1 MTTPKAQQGGHRDA
15 PCIDVVVL
23 RGLVAEAESR
33 DGSNTLTE
41 KFFRGGSLSLVGANS
56 PRGSGGRRAG
66 VVIFDEVDG
75 YPASAG
81 TEGDLIELGI
91 RRSEYYWNRKILA
104 GSTPTLAGHSRIAD
118 LFEDGDQRRYY
129 VPCLHCGTF
138 QVLKFPNLKWPEG
151 QPERAHFVC
160 EANGCVMEPK
170 DKRGM
175 VEAGEWR
182 ADAPEHFTPEH
193 RHASFHIWAA
203 YSYSPNATW
212 GQLATEFV
220 KANRGGALTLQT
232 FVNTVLGETFTVRGD
247 APAWEPLY
255 RRREPYRI
263 GTVPRGALFSRPG
276 STCRRDRLV
285 YEVVGWGR
293 GKASWSIDYGM
304 LIGETADLTRGPWPH
319 LDALLA
325 RTFPHEAGVGMTI
338 RMLAVDS
345 GYNTQQVYGWARQHP
360 MSRVVAIKGGPSG
373 GALIGAPS
381 PVELTD
387 RGRKLKRGY
396 RVWPVSGHI
405 AKGELY
411 GWLRLEVPTDGTPPP
426 PGFVHFPEYGEEYF
440 RELTAEQLIPVK
452 TARGFVRLEWSLIPG
467 RQNHA
472 LDARVYARAAAAVVG
487 LDRFSHSDWAAL
499 EAATGQETAVA
510 PSPVAGPPDSLPGPR
525 PRRARP
531 RGSASHAA
539 GSRGGNVAARPLG
552 NANKAA
558 QARRLE
564 LLRALWSTDLTLA
577 LIAERLGVTESTVS
591 ALARQANLPA
601 RKGPPRAAPRGPC

>member
-1 MTTPKAQQGGHRDA
+1 
-15 PCIDVVVL
+15 
-23 RGLVAEAESR
+23 
-33 DGSNTLTE
+33 
-41 KFFRGGSLSLVGANS
+41 
-56 PRGSGGRRAG
+56 
-66 VVIFDEVDG
+66 
-75 YPASAG
+75 
-81 TEGDLIELGI
+81 
-91 RRSEYYWNRKILA
+91 
-104 GSTPTLAGHSRIAD
+104 
-118 LFEDGDQRRYY
+118 
-129 VPCLHCGTF
+129 
-138 QVLKFPNLKWPEG
+138 
-151 QPERAHFVC
+151 
-160 EANGCVMEPK
+160 
-170 DKRGM
+170 
-175 VEAGEWR
+175 
-182 ADAPEHFTPEH
+182 
-193 RHASFHIWAA
+193 
-203 YSYSPNATW
+203 
-212 GQLATEFV
+212 
-220 KANRGGALTLQT
+220 
-232 FVNTVLGETFTVRGD
+232 
-247 APAWEPLY
+247 
-255 RRREPYRI
+255 
-263 GTVPRGALFSRPG
+263 
-276 STCRRDRLV
+276 
-285 YEVVGWGR
+285 
-293 GKASWSIDYGM
+293 M

-510 PSPVAGPPDSLPGPR
+510 PSPVAGPPDSPAWPAPPPR
-525 PRRARP
+525 KAPWLGQP
-531 RGSASHAA
+531 RGW
-539 GSRGGNVAARPLG
+539 L
-552 NANKAA
+552 
-558 QARRLE
+558 ARR
-564 LLRALWSTDLTLA
+564 
-577 LIAERLGVTESTVS
+577 
-591 ALARQANLPA
+591 
-601 RKGPPRAAPRGPC
+601 